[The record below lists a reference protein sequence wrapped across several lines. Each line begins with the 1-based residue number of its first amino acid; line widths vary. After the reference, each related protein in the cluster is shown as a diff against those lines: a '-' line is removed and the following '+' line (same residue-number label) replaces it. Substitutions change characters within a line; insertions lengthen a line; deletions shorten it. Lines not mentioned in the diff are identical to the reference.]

1 MKIKARDYSSNE
13 EFWNVLTHGLGLVLS
28 IPALVLLVVFASLNE
43 TVWHIVSYSIYGST
57 LVMLYLASTLFHA
70 SRKKEIRLKLNIF
83 DHVSIFFLIAGTYTP
98 FVLVTLRGPWG
109 WTIFG
114 IIWGLAIIGTI
125 LKFFYTGRYNKIST
139 LIYVL
144 MGWII
149 VIAVE
154 PLIHNIS
161 AQGLFWLTF
170 GGISYSIGAIFYL
183 LNRLPYNH
191 AIFHVFVLV
200 GSIAHFISVFFYV

>member
-13 EFWNVLTHGLGLVLS
+13 EFWNVLTHGLGLILS

-154 PLIHNIS
+154 PLIYSIS
-161 AQGLFWLTF
+161 TQGLFWLTF